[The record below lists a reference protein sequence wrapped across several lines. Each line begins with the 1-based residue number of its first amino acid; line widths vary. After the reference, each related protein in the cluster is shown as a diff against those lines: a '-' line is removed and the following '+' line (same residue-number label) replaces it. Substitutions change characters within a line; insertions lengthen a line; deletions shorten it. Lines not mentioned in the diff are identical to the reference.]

1 VVRRGGPSAIG
12 ASRCAVA
19 SRGAMD
25 QERKVTLLCIKGD
38 GSIQN
43 SRTVTVGNNAIDGIM
58 CDTHLHGMV
67 LKLQSWYA

>member
-43 SRTVTVGNNAIDGIM
+43 SRIVTVGSNAKGIM
-58 CDTHLHGMV
+58 FDTRLHGMV
-67 LKLQSWYA
+67 LNLQSWYA